1 MSNAQLAEIHAAI
14 ECLGRLSGAF
24 GNRREQLA
32 QSVGLT
38 EHQWGVLEEI
48 STEHFMPSMFARQ
61 RDSTP
66 AAVSKTLRQL
76 IDKGLIE
83 VKLNKSDGRQR
94 DYQLTR
100 RGKRTMGE
108 LREARR
114 LAIEQ
119 IWQKLDGEEIR
130 RFTAFGNLL
139 ADALIEHANNI
150 SEGSEGKDDHGND
163 AIRESL

>member
-1 MSNAQLAEIHAAI
+1 MSNTELAEIHAAI
-14 ECLGRLSGAF
+14 DCLGRLSAAF
-24 GNRREQLA
+24 GDRREQLA

-38 EHQWGVLEEI
+38 DHKWGVLEEI

-76 IDKGLIE
+76 IDKGLVE

-100 RGKRTMGE
+100 RGKRTMDE
-108 LREARR
+108 LRDARAR
-114 LAIEQ
+114 AIEQ
-119 IWQKLDGEEIR
+119 IWQKLDRDEVR
-130 RFTAFGNLL
+130 NFTSFGNKL
-139 ADALIEHANNI
+139 AQALVEHANSI
-150 SEGSEGKDDHGND
+150 SQQRDDHGKD
-163 AIRESL
+163 AFRESL

>member
-1 MSNAQLAEIHAAI
+1 MSNPQLAEIHAAI
-14 ECLGRLSGAF
+14 DCLGRLSAAF
-24 GNRREQLA
+24 GDRREQLA

-48 STEHFMPSMFARQ
+48 STEHFMPSMFARE

-76 IDKGLIE
+76 IDKGLVE

-100 RGKRTMGE
+100 RGKRTMSE
-108 LREARR
+108 LREARAQ
-114 LAIEQ
+114 AIEQ
-119 IWQKLDGEEIR
+119 IWQKLDRDEVR
-130 RFTAFGNLL
+130 SFTSFGNKL
-139 ADALIEHANNI
+139 AQALVEHANNI
-150 SEGSEGKDDHGND
+150 SQQRDDHGKD

>member
-1 MSNAQLAEIHAAI
+1 MRARRVVIVPGDHDAALLFPSLGARVSAALQAPGRVEIATRGYWRSADGVVYVEHGHEQTGDPYALPGWPRPFVERAGRSYLA
-14 ECLGRLSGAF
+14 RTSG
-24 GNRREQLA
+24 EQLA

-94 DYQLTR
+94 D
-100 RGKRTMGE
+100 
-108 LREARR
+108 
-114 LAIEQ
+114 
-119 IWQKLDGEEIR
+119 
-130 RFTAFGNLL
+130 
-139 ADALIEHANNI
+139 
-150 SEGSEGKDDHGND
+150 
-163 AIRESL
+163 

>member
-1 MSNAQLAEIHAAI
+1 MSKAQLAEIHDAI
-14 ECLGRLSGAF
+14 EVLGRLSSAF
-24 GNRREQLA
+24 GHRRQQLA

-38 EHQWGVLEEI
+38 DHQWGVLEEV

-61 RDSTP
+61 RDSSP

-100 RGKRTMGE
+100 RGKRSMDE
-108 LREARR
+108 LRDARAR
-114 LAIEQ
+114 AIEQ
-119 IWQKLDGEEIR
+119 IWQKLDRDEIR
-130 RFTAFGNLL
+130 RFTAFGKIL
-139 ADALIEHANNI
+139 ADALVEHAN
-150 SEGSEGKDDHGND
+150 SQERDDHGKD
-163 AIRESL
+163 AVRESL

>member
-1 MSNAQLAEIHAAI
+1 MSNERQGEIHAAI
-14 ECLGRLSGAF
+14 DCLRRLSAAF
-24 GNRREQLA
+24 GERRQQLA

-83 VKLNKSDGRQR
+83 AKLNKNDARQR
-94 DYQLTR
+94 NYELTK
-100 RGKRTMGE
+100 RGERVMGE
-108 LREARR
+108 LRSARN

-119 IWQKLDGEEIR
+119 VWKKLDREQVK
-130 RFTAFGNLL
+130 RFTTFGNQL
-139 ADALIEHANNI
+139 ALALEQHGKNT
-150 SEGSEGKDDHGND
+150 SQLKDDHGKD
-163 AIRESL
+163 TIREGF

>member
-14 ECLGRLSGAF
+14 EVLGRLSSAF
-24 GNRREQLA
+24 GDRRQQLA

-76 IDKGLIE
+76 IDKGLVE
-83 VKLNKSDGRQR
+83 VKLSKSDGRQR
-94 DYQLTR
+94 DYQLSR
-100 RGKRTMGE
+100 RGRRTMDE
-108 LREARR
+108 LRDARA

-119 IWQKLDGEEIR
+119 IWQKLDRDEIR

-139 ADALIEHANNI
+139 AQALTEHANTI
-150 SEGSEGKDDHGND
+150 SQERDEHGND
-163 AIRESL
+163 AVRESL

>member
-14 ECLGRLSGAF
+14 EVLGRLSSAF
-24 GNRREQLA
+24 GDRRQQLA

-38 EHQWGVLEEI
+38 DHQWGVLEEI

-100 RGKRTMGE
+100 RGKRSMDE
-108 LREARR
+108 LRDARA

-119 IWQKLDGEEIR
+119 IWQKLDRDEVR
-130 RFTAFGNLL
+130 RFTAFGKLL
-139 ADALIEHANNI
+139 ADALVEHANAI
-150 SEGSEGKDDHGND
+150 SQERDDHGKD
-163 AIRESL
+163 AVRESL

>member
-14 ECLGRLSGAF
+14 EVLGRLSSAF
-24 GNRREQLA
+24 GDRRQQLA

-38 EHQWGVLEEI
+38 DHQWGVLEKI

-61 RDSTP
+61 QDSTP

-100 RGKRTMGE
+100 RGKRTMDE
-108 LREARR
+108 LREARAM
-114 LAIEQ
+114 AIEQ
-119 IWQKLDGEEIR
+119 IWQKLDRDEVR
-130 RFTAFGNLL
+130 RFTAFGTLL
-139 ADALIEHANNI
+139 ADALVEHANTI
-150 SEGSEGKDDHGND
+150 SEERDDHGKD
-163 AIRESL
+163 AVRESL

>member
-1 MSNAQLAEIHAAI
+1 MSNERQAEIHAAI
-14 ECLGRLSGAF
+14 DCLRRLSSAF
-24 GNRREQLA
+24 GERRQQLA

-83 VKLNKSDGRQR
+83 VKLNKNDARQR
-94 DYQLTR
+94 DYELTR
-100 RGKRTMGE
+100 RGESVMSE
-108 LREARR
+108 LRDARH

-119 IWQKLDGEEIR
+119 VWKKLDPEQVR
-130 RFTAFGNLL
+130 RFTNFGNEL
-139 ADALIEHANNI
+139 ALALEQHGKNT
-150 SEGSEGKDDHGND
+150 SKRKDDHGKD
-163 AIRESL
+163 TIREGF

>member
-1 MSNAQLAEIHAAI
+1 MSNTELAEIHAAI
-14 ECLGRLSGAF
+14 DCLGRLSAAF
-24 GNRREQLA
+24 GDRREQLA

-38 EHQWGVLEEI
+38 DHQWGVLEEI

-76 IDKGLIE
+76 IDKGLVE

-100 RGKRTMGE
+100 RGKRTMDE
-108 LREARR
+108 LRDARAR
-114 LAIEQ
+114 AIEQ
-119 IWQKLDGEEIR
+119 IWQKLDRDEVR
-130 RFTAFGNLL
+130 NFTSFGNKL
-139 ADALIEHANNI
+139 AQALVEHANSI
-150 SEGSEGKDDHGND
+150 SQQRDDHGKD
-163 AIRESL
+163 AFRESL

>member
-14 ECLGRLSGAF
+14 DCLGRLSAAF
-24 GNRREQLA
+24 GDRREQLA

-48 STEHFMPSMFARQ
+48 STEHFMPSMFARK

-76 IDKGLIE
+76 IDKGLVE

-100 RGKRTMGE
+100 RGKRTMSE
-108 LREARR
+108 LREARAQ
-114 LAIEQ
+114 AIEQ
-119 IWQKLDGEEIR
+119 IWQKLDRDEVR
-130 RFTAFGNLL
+130 SFTSFGNKLAQALL
-139 ADALIEHANNI
+139 EHANNI
-150 SEGSEGKDDHGND
+150 SQQRDDHGKD
-163 AIRESL
+163 ALRESL